1 MGLLW
6 ISSEKDGQ
14 RVIWGGGGG
23 LNFPIRDFLG
33 GKIWQGVGIFNRWLD
48 LSRFFFPQ
56 IHGSARMFRVVIL
69 HYYCYC

>member
-1 MGLLW
+1 MKRMVKELFW
-6 ISSEKDGQ
+6 
-14 RVIWGGGGG
+14 GGG

-56 IHGSARMFRVVIL
+56 IHGSARKFRVVIL